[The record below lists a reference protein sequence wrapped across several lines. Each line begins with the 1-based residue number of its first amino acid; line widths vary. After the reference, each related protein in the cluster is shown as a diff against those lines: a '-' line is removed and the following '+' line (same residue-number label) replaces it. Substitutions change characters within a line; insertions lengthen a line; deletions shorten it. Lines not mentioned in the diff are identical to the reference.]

1 MSADRR
7 MVPAGRTRDNAF
19 HGVLPMLDLLSWDEW
34 IFVLILAIVP
44 LAGAVFHLWVM
55 LHGHG
60 KPRSDRDSA

>member
-1 MSADRR
+1 
-7 MVPAGRTRDNAF
+7 
-19 HGVLPMLDLLSWDEW
+19 MLDLLSWDEC

-55 LHGHG
+55 LHGHS

>member
-1 MSADRR
+1 MSNNITLFTGD
-7 MVPAGRTRDNAF
+7 
-19 HGVLPMLDLLSWDEW
+19 SS
-34 IFVLILAIVP
+34 AIVP